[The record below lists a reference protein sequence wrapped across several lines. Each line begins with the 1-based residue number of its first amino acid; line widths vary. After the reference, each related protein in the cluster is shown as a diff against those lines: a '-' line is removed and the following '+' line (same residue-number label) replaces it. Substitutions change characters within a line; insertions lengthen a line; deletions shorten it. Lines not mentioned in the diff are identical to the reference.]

1 MYIPHDFKSSFIKKG
16 KVIFSTPHDLTS
28 NSSDTRYLISQST
41 TYNSSL
47 EAYMAMDGYSDS
59 NHCAHT
65 SSGGNSQW
73 WKIQFLEG
81 QSCVKYLTFDTN
93 PNSAYITSFMG
104 GKLILQ
110 GSNNN
115 SAWHDIAE
123 LPLTNNVGS
132 YSFELDNKRYFSYYR
147 ILNDK
152 NPQNYLVIYE
162 LEFTYTLTSRT
173 IGYIDAINQTFT
185 FRYELSS

>member
-1 MYIPHDFKSSFIKKG
+1 
-16 KVIFSTPHDLTS
+16 
-28 NSSDTRYLISQST
+28 
-41 TYNSSL
+41 
-47 EAYMAMDGYSDS
+47 
-59 NHCAHT
+59 
-65 SSGGNSQW
+65 
-73 WKIQFLEG
+73 
-81 QSCVKYLTFDTN
+81 
-93 PNSAYITSFMG
+93 MG

>member
-1 MYIPHDFKSSFIKKG
+1 
-16 KVIFSTPHDLTS
+16 
-28 NSSDTRYLISQST
+28 
-41 TYNSSL
+41 
-47 EAYMAMDGYSDS
+47 
-59 NHCAHT
+59 
-65 SSGGNSQW
+65 
-73 WKIQFLEG
+73 
-81 QSCVKYLTFDTN
+81 
-93 PNSAYITSFMG
+93 MG

-115 SAWHDIAE
+115 SVWHDIAE

-147 ILNDK
+147 ILNNK

-173 IGYIDAINQTFT
+173 IGYIDSINQTFT